1 MSRYFTEES
10 NGGMSEEVYSISKSD
25 TNHAIKI
32 RGSVM
37 KEKREEFHRKKDE
50 LFYAKRKKKKAKDKF
65 PGRAPINVESLEKH
79 QYSEAINP
87 KRFKSKQTIFKIKK
101 QVGPK
106 TYILAHPDTGS
117 SDLDFQQPVNLD
129 RLVPCEL
136 TQFETPTNANEEL
149 WIDVKSNRTD
159 TGDKWFCRQIVL
171 KRPK

>member
-1 MSRYFTEES
+1 MGKNNHFKSYSLTCGNLKIKMSRYFTDES
-10 NGGMSEEVYSISKSD
+10 NGGMQEEVYSISKSD

-87 KRFKSKQTIFKIKK
+87 KRFKSKHAQK
-101 QVGPK
+101 
-106 TYILAHPDTGS
+106 LA
-117 SDLDFQQPVNLD
+117 
-129 RLVPCEL
+129 
-136 TQFETPTNANEEL
+136 
-149 WIDVKSNRTD
+149 
-159 TGDKWFCRQIVL
+159 
-171 KRPK
+171 